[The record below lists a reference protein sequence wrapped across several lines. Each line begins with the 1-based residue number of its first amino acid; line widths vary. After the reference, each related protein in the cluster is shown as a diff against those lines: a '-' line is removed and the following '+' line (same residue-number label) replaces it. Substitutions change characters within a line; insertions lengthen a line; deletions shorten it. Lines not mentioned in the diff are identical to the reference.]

1 MLLGILQIPDGTT
14 IAIAATTTPAVTASS
29 SRYCGRHLNPAVDQ
43 LAEVSVCS
51 KYFLNTSTYVLQ
63 FAF

>member
-51 KYFLNTSTYVLQ
+51 KYFLNTSTHVLQ